1 MSSVA
6 SRTVSTS
13 GSTGSVAQF
22 TSIVSAQS
30 DSKPFLSF
38 DRALSQHLQSGGT
51 GNVFYDPVMH
61 YDLNSMKEKFEAV
74 NEETGIYK
82 KDGVLYAKKDLGGS
96 PVLQPI
102 GIQKTKDGEYE
113 AVGLSTD
120 LPEEQA
126 QALKKILT
134 ALKKTEGDLKKALEK
149 VEEDDAAGT
158 DNKTGDEGSALPA
171 AAPDSGETHK

>member
-1 MSSVA
+1 
-6 SRTVSTS
+6 
-13 GSTGSVAQF
+13 
-22 TSIVSAQS
+22 
-30 DSKPFLSF
+30 
-38 DRALSQHLQSGGT
+38 
-51 GNVFYDPVMH
+51 MH

-134 ALKKTEGDLKKALEK
+134 ALKENNGNLEEAIK
-149 VEEDDAAGT
+149 IAQREDASDS
-158 DNKTGDEGSALPA
+158 DSTGDAEESAPPPA
-171 AAPDSGETHK
+171 AAEKKPPASTH